1 MPFNRFVK
9 GFHLFQQKYFKNSD
23 VYKELTKNGQNPDAL
38 VIACCDSR
46 NDPALLMQSQPG
58 DLFVVRNVA
67 AIVPPYQPDDNYH
80 GTSAAIEFAV
90 KGLKVKEVIVL
101 GHSMCGGVQALA
113 DQEKTAKQKFEFL
126 TQWISIGDMA
136 RQKVDALYPSA
147 TPEHRQCEIEKEVI
161 VTSLNNLM
169 TFPWVR
175 EAVEAGR
182 MGLNGW
188 YFDMQRGKLLDYD
201 MATGVFNEL
210 NAPNPDEFLQLRRRK
225 SDRA

>member
-9 GFHLFQQKYFKNSD
+9 GFHLFQHKYFKNSD
-23 VYKELTKNGQNPDAL
+23 VYKELTSKGQSPEAL

-90 KGLKVKEVIVL
+90 KGLKVKEIIVL

-113 DQEKTAKQKFEFL
+113 NQNSATKDAFEFL
-126 TQWISIGDMA
+126 TQWISIGASA

-147 TPEHRQCEIEKEVI
+147 SPEHRQCEIEKEVI

-182 MGLNGW
+182 ISLNGW
-188 YFDMQRGKLLDYD
+188 YFDMKRGALLDYD
-201 MATGVFNEL
+201 LATGVFNEL
-210 NAPNPDEFLQLRRRK
+210 KPANPEEFINLRRRK
-225 SDRA
+225 GDRA